1 MTKGENAA
9 TRTKRSDEP
18 GLVLVFTGD
27 GKGKSTAA
35 MGLALRSLG
44 NRMRVAMIQFIKG
57 KWKPGEV
64 RAAALLP
71 GFELIPLGVG
81 FTWTKTPEEHMAAL
95 RQAWQK
101 TQEVIR
107 AGQHDVVILD
117 EINYALTAKDLPVG
131 EIFTP
136 ADVVALLRERPRN
149 MHVVLTGRRAPQEI
163 IEFADTVTEMRLV
176 KHAYD
181 QGRRAAKGIEF

>member
-1 MTKGENAA
+1 MTEGTITQR
-9 TRTKRSDEP
+9 TRRSDEP
-18 GLVLVFTGD
+18 GRVLVFTGD

-44 NRMRVAMIQFIKG
+44 NRLRVAMIQFLKG
-57 KWKPGEV
+57 QWKPGEV

-71 GFELIPLGVG
+71 GFDLIPLGVG
-81 FTWTKTPEEHMAAL
+81 FTWTKTADQHMAAL

-101 TQEVIR
+101 AQEIIR

-117 EINYALTAKDLPVG
+117 EINYALTARDLPVA

-136 ADVVALLRERPRN
+136 ADVVTLLRERPRN
-149 MHVVLTGRRAPQEI
+149 MHVVLTGRHAPEEI
-163 IEFADTVTEMRLV
+163 VAFADTVTEMRLV
-176 KHAYD
+176 KHAYE

>member
-1 MTKGENAA
+1 MTADKVAGM
-9 TRTKRSDEP
+9 RTKRSDEP
-18 GLVLVFTGD
+18 GRVLVFTGD

-44 NRMRVAMIQFIKG
+44 NNMRVAMIQFIKG
-57 KWKPGEV
+57 RWKPGEV

-71 GFELIPLGVG
+71 GFELIALGAG
-81 FTWTKTPEEHMAAL
+81 FTWTKTADEHMAAM

-101 TQEVIR
+101 AQEIIR
-107 AGQHDVVILD
+107 TGGHDVVILD
-117 EINYALTAKDLPVG
+117 EINYALTAKDLPVW

-136 ADVVALLRERPRN
+136 ADVVALLRERPRK
-149 MHVVLTGRRAPQEI
+149 MHVVLTGRHAPDEI
-163 IEFADTVTEMRLV
+163 IAVADTVTEMRIV